1 MTRPGH
7 PRTCRCNSCNAGN
20 GVTITV
26 PGGGG
31 AQGVQGIQGRTGIQG
46 PQGLQGTQGV
56 QGRQGT
62 TGTQGATGIQGAVG
76 LQGATGA
83 GTQGI
88 QGLAGSQGTAG
99 AQGAIGAQGIAGAV
113 AAQGIQGTQGIQ
125 GAQGGGVSLQDVLD
139 AISSAALD
147 TTDDLTEGVQNLY
160 YSPSRVAFVHS
171 QAVSSDT
178 WLITHNLG
186 FYPNITVKDSGGS
199 IVEGEITYTNSN
211 SLTVTFS
218 ASFSGTAYLS

>member
-7 PRTCRCNSCNAGN
+7 PRNCSCTSCNGT

-31 AQGVQGIQGRTGIQG
+31 AQGTQGIQGRTGTQG
-46 PQGLQGTQGV
+46 PQGIQGTQGV

-62 TGTQGATGIQGAVG
+62 TGTGTQGTTGAQGPAGV
-76 LQGATGA
+76 QGATGA
-83 GTQGI
+83 GTQG
-88 QGLAGSQGTAG
+88 ATG
-99 AQGAIGAQGIAGAV
+99 AQGSVGTSGV
-113 AAQGIQGTQGIQ
+113 QGTQGIQ
-125 GAQGGGVSLQDVLD
+125 GMSGAVSAQGIQGIQGIQGGGVSLQDVLD
-139 AISSAALD
+139 AISNAALS
-147 TTDDLTEGVQNLY
+147 TTDDLPEGVQNLY
-160 YSPSRVAFVHS
+160 YKPSRVAYVHT
-171 QAVSSDT
+171 QGVSSDT

-218 ASFSGTAYLS
+218 AAFSGIAYLS